1 MNSFTFYS
9 STKIFFG
16 QGMSDN
22 ISEYIR
28 SYAPDKIFSKIFI
41 VYGSERIKK
50 SGLLDK
56 VESALHEAA
65 IEYMDFGGVKA
76 NPTLEHAY
84 KGIELSKSF
93 NSDLILAIGGGS
105 VIDTAKAIAH
115 GTANPQNDIW
125 DFWIGQAVLSK
136 SLPIAC
142 ILTIPAAG
150 SECSN
155 SAVLTNTQTTQK
167 RGLSTDLNRPLFS
180 VLDPTLACTLPKYQ
194 IGCGIT
200 DIMMHTMDRYFN
212 PMENEMSDAI
222 AEALLRTVIKYGSV
236 LIKDSHNYE
245 AMSEIMWAGTLS
257 HNDLTGLGGK
267 KDFAPHQL
275 GHELSACFDLSH
287 GASLSTVWESWAK
300 YVYTAKPS
308 RFARFA
314 RNVWNISEVNDCT
327 AAVAG
332 IKATVDYFKSLG
344 MPTCMSE
351 SVGIKDEAVIKKLTS
366 GCSRNSS
373 RTIGTFKTL
382 NDNDIQEIY
391 KMANH

>member
-1 MNSFTFYS
+1 MNAFTFYS
-9 STKIFFG
+9 PTKIYFG
-16 QGMSDN
+16 QGISDN
-22 ISEYIR
+22 ISEYIK
-28 SYAPDKIFSKIFI
+28 SYAPNKVFSKVFI

-50 SGLLDK
+50 SGLLK
-56 VESALHEAA
+56 KIESALHEASV
-65 IEYMDFGGVKA
+65 EYMDFGGVKA

-84 KGIELSKSF
+84 KGIELSKNF
-93 NSDLILAIGGGS
+93 NSELILAIGGGS

-115 GTANPQNDIW
+115 GTANPQYDIW
-125 DFWIGQAVLSK
+125 DFWMNKAVLSK

-150 SECSN
+150 SESSN
-155 SAVLTNTQTTQK
+155 SAVLTNTQTAQK

-180 VLDPTLACTLPKYQ
+180 VLDPTLTCTLPKYQ
-194 IGCGIT
+194 IGCGIV

-212 PMENEMSDAI
+212 PFENEMTDAI
-222 AEALLRTVIKYGSV
+222 AEALLRTVIKYGSAA
-236 LIKDSHNYE
+236 IKDSHNYE

-275 GHELSACFDLSH
+275 GHELSARFDLAH
-287 GASLSTVWESWAK
+287 GASLSTIWESWAK
-300 YVYTAKPS
+300 YVYDAKLS
-308 RFARFA
+308 RFTRFA
-314 RNVWNISEVNDCT
+314 RNVWNISTGNDK
-327 AAVAG
+327 AAAIAG

-351 SVGIKDEAVIKKLTS
+351 SVGIKDNSIIEKLTS

-373 RTIGTFKTL
+373 RTIGTFKVL
-382 NDNDIQEIY
+382 NNDDIREIY

>member
-9 STKIFFG
+9 PTKIFFG
-16 QGMSDN
+16 NGISDN
-22 ISEYIR
+22 VSEYIK
-28 SYAPDKIFSKIFI
+28 SYSPDKIFSKVFI
-41 VYGSERIKK
+41 VYGSDRIKK
-50 SGLLDK
+50 TGLLEK
-56 VESALHEAA
+56 IESNLHESS
-65 IEYMDFGGVKA
+65 IEYMAFGGVKA

-93 NSDLILAIGGGS
+93 NSELILAIGGGS

-115 GTANPQNDIW
+115 GTANPNDDIW
-125 DFWIGQAVLSK
+125 DFWTGKTKLSK
-136 SLPIAC
+136 SLPVAC

-150 SECSN
+150 SECSD

-180 VLDPTLACTLPKYQ
+180 VLDPSLSYTLPKYQ

-212 PMENEMSDAI
+212 PMENEMTDAI

-236 LIKDSHNYE
+236 AIKDSHNYD
-245 AMSEIMWAGTLS
+245 AMSELMWAGTLS

-275 GHELSACFDLSH
+275 GHELSARFDLAH
-287 GASLSTVWESWAK
+287 GASLSTVWGSWAK

-314 RNVWNISEVNDCT
+314 RNVWNISEEDDNT
-327 AAVAG
+327 AAING

-351 SVGIKDEAVIKKLTS
+351 SIGIIDEAAIEKLTS

-373 RTIGTFKTL
+373 RTIGSFKVL
-382 NDNDIQEIY
+382 NDKDIREIY
-391 KMANH
+391 KMSNH